1 VSEPTPSRR
10 CGDPTSHAPTGF
22 VSNGNFVNDTKPVGA
37 WLAREEAVRVTAITE
52 SKLFSI
58 SPITFEF
65 SFGT

>member
-1 VSEPTPSRR
+1 
-10 CGDPTSHAPTGF
+10 

-37 WLAREEAVRVTAITE
+37 RLAREEAVRVTAITE

-65 SFGT
+65 SSGT

>member
-1 VSEPTPSRR
+1 
-10 CGDPTSHAPTGF
+10 

-65 SFGT
+65 SSGT